1 MARSSKHRLA
11 SIGAAAFLGA
21 AVSGELPILLFG
33 RSAWDSFLRPWT
45 LVSAATFVTALLA
58 ARCCETP
65 MARASVLMFALLG
78 IAGSVLADVAYDSL
92 VNDHDRN
99 LFPIEVAVMTTLTL
113 PAAAA
118 GTAAGSFLR

>member
-21 AVSGELPILLFG
+21 AVSGELPILVFG

-45 LVSAATFVTALLA
+45 LVSATLFVTAFLA
-58 ARCCETP
+58 ARCCDTP
-65 MARASVLMFALLG
+65 MARTSVLLFAALG
-78 IAGSVLADVAYDSL
+78 VAGSVLADATYDSL

-118 GTAAGSFLR
+118 GTAAGALLR